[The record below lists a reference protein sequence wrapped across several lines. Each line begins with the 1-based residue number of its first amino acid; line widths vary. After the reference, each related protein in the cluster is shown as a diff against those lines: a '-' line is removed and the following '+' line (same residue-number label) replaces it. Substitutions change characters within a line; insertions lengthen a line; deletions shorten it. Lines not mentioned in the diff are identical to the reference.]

1 MISLKKFTEKK
12 RRKLNKVKNEEGGAA
27 LEEPFWERK
36 GVKLA
41 FFWIAIDVL
50 VVTLLYING
59 FDWEFIKSNWVL
71 IIIAV
76 INIDRIVIPLA
87 NLPEPPPLFTFLVGI
102 IPVGVLI
109 AFYVALRGADSEAQ
123 IKTAVILFITLLFW
137 NAANIGW
144 GIFEKKKQNKKIG
157 L

>member
-1 MISLKKFTEKK
+1 M
-12 RRKLNKVKNEEGGAA
+12 
-27 LEEPFWERK
+27 EEPFWERK

>member
-1 MISLKKFTEKK
+1 M
-12 RRKLNKVKNEEGGAA
+12 EEG
-27 LEEPFWERK
+27 LWERK
-36 GVKLA
+36 GVKTA
-41 FFWIAIDVL
+41 FVWIAIDVI
-50 VVTLLYING
+50 VVVLFCING
-59 FDWEFIKSNWVL
+59 FNWEFIKSNWVL
-71 IIIAV
+71 IVIAI

-87 NLPEPPPLFTFLVGI
+87 NLPEPPTLFTFLVGI

-109 AFYVALRGADSEAQ
+109 AFYVALKEAGPEAQ
-123 IKTAVILFITLLFW
+123 IKTAIVLFVTLLFW